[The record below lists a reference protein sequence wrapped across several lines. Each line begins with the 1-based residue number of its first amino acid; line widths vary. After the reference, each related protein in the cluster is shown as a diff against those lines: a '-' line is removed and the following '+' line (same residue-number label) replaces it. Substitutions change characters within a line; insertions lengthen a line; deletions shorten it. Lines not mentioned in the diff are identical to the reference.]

1 VVADEEV
8 EDVQNIDGVKI
19 IDEGETKSTGI
30 MEEDGK
36 KKARKPTKRIKW
48 DINYFMTNYQIE
60 MGILG
65 LFGVAFVVLIYGK
78 NQNKNVV
85 ERWHKGALNELDKQ
99 FAHLGLVE
107 SGRDAI
113 LEENSYSEFTYY
125 ASGRKNCFYA
135 LFKYEMKKRHCILT

>member
-1 VVADEEV
+1 
-8 EDVQNIDGVKI
+8 
-19 IDEGETKSTGI
+19 

-113 LEENSYSEFTYY
+113 LE
-125 ASGRKNCFYA
+125 
-135 LFKYEMKKRHCILT
+135 